1 MGLRLKSYG
10 TAGANGF
17 SFLLLLLR
25 FREIPLHWAFVGEV
39 PAGSDEM
46 ANCPP
51 EDEGA
56 CRFGASKGLLDI
68 PPEYSA
74 GLLSWPPIRV
84 ALTGTVRGQDG
95 KVRNA
100 TDADARVYRID
111 EAVGAYR

>member
-10 TAGANGF
+10 TAGSNGF
-17 SFLLLLLR
+17 SILLLR
-25 FREIPLHWAFVGEV
+25 FREVPLHWAFVGEV
-39 PAGSDEM
+39 PAGSEEM
-46 ANCPP
+46 ASCPP

-68 PPEYSA
+68 PPEDSA

-95 KVRNA
+95 KVRAA
-100 TDADARVYRID
+100 TDADDRVYRID